1 MKKLTAEKLKF
12 CFIKGTE
19 NLLKHKDEIN
29 ALNVFPVPDGD
40 TGSNMS
46 ATMLEGCKYLES
58 IDDKITMEK
67 VLEAIKNGTLMGA
80 RGNSGVILSQ
90 IFRGFCEYLKGK
102 KQITVSDFAYA
113 LKSAKEV
120 SYGAVMKPV
129 EGTILTAVRYLAENV
144 EELASSSDF
153 DEFFDKMLKI
163 LKKAVEDTPK
173 LLKKLRDAGVVDA
186 GAKGLYYIAEG
197 FYKYLQGDETINL
210 DVKTTSL
217 PVDEI
222 QFIPEDL
229 KYQYCTEL
237 IVRTK
242 DKLNNGEEE
251 QIRSFLHEIGDSVV
265 FFVQDNIVKL
275 HVHTNNPG
283 TVIEKL
289 LEVGELLK
297 VKIDNMKEQH
307 EHFIETGYKEN
318 APKKKNAVVAVSPSE
333 GISRILRD
341 LGADMIVLGGQTMN
355 PSTADLKV
363 AVEALN
369 ADNVFIFPNNSNII
383 LTARQVAETI
393 EDKNVYVVN
402 TKNVQ
407 EAIAAL
413 IRHVPDEEPENLL
426 KMYEEAISEVVTV
439 SITRAVRNAKI
450 GKEKIKNNEYLIF
463 INNSLEAHDLDFGE
477 ALEKALSKIKDLEDR
492 EIMTILIGK
501 DATPIEMNILEK
513 IINEKYPNLELE
525 KYEGE
530 QVHYPFLIL
539 IE

>member
-1 MKKLTAEKLKF
+1 MKRLTAEKLKL
-12 CFIKGTE
+12 CFMKGTE

-58 IDDKITMEK
+58 IENKVTMEK
-67 VLEAIKNGTLMGA
+67 VLNAIKNGTLMGA

-90 IFRGFCEYLKGK
+90 IFRGFCDYLKNV
-102 KQITVSDFAYA
+102 KQITVADFAFA
-113 LKSAKEV
+113 FKSAKDV
-120 SYGAVMKPV
+120 AYGAVMKPV
-129 EGTILTAVRYLAENV
+129 EGTILTAIRYLSEKV
-144 EELASSSDF
+144 EELSDAQDF
-153 DEFFDKMLKI
+153 NEFFEKTLMI
-163 LKKAVEDTPK
+163 LKKAVDDTPN

-186 GAKGLYYIAEG
+186 GAKGLYYIMEG
-197 FYKYLQGDETINL
+197 FYKYIQGETTINL
-210 DVKTTSL
+210 DVKTTSM
-217 PVDEI
+217 PVEEI

-237 IVRTK
+237 IVRAF
-242 DKLNNGEEE
+242 DELNNGQEEE
-251 QIRSFLHEIGDSVV
+251 IRNFLYEIGDSVV
-265 FFVQDNIVKL
+265 FFVQDNVIKL

-289 LEVGELLK
+289 LGVGELLK

-307 EHFIETGYKEN
+307 EHFIETGYKEEG
-318 APKKKNAVVAVSPSE
+318 PRKKNAIVAVSPSE

-341 LGADMIVLGGQTMN
+341 LGADMIVIGGQTMN
-355 PSTADLKV
+355 PSTADIKV

-383 LTARQVAETI
+383 LAARQVASSI

-407 EAIAAL
+407 ECVAAL

-426 KMYEEAISEVVTV
+426 KVYEEAVSEVVTLSV
-439 SITRAVRNAKI
+439 TRAVRNARLN
-450 GKEKIKNNEYLIF
+450 GEKIKKNEYLVF
-463 INNSLEAHDLDFGE
+463 VNNSLQTHDLDFKK
-477 ALEKALSKIKDLEDR
+477 ALEDAFAKIEDLEER
-492 EIMTILIGK
+492 EIITILLGK
-501 DATPIEMNILEK
+501 DATPIEINILEK
-513 IINEKYPNLELE
+513 LVKQKYPNLEIE
-525 KYEGE
+525 TYEGE

>member
-12 CFIKGTE
+12 CFMKGTE

-58 IDDKITMEK
+58 INDRVTMDK
-67 VLEAIKNGTLMGA
+67 VLTAIKDGTLMGA

-90 IFRGFCEYLKGK
+90 IFRGFCDYLKGK
-102 KQITVSDFAYA
+102 KEISISNFAFA

-120 SYGAVMKPV
+120 AYGAVMRPV

-144 EELASSSDF
+144 GDLATSNDF
-153 DEFFDKMLKI
+153 DEFFKKMLKI
-163 LKKAVEDTPK
+163 LEKAVKDTPN
-173 LLKKLRDAGVVDA
+173 LLKKLKDAGVVDA

-217 PVDEI
+217 PVEEI
-222 QFIPEDL
+222 QFVPEDL

-242 DKLNNGEEE
+242 DILNNGQEEE
-251 QIRSFLHEIGDSVV
+251 VRSFLHEIGDSVV
-265 FFVQDNIVKL
+265 FFVQDNVVKL

-283 TVIEKL
+283 RVIEKL
-289 LEVGELLK
+289 LEIGELLR

-307 EHFIETGYKEN
+307 EHFIETGFKEN
-318 APKKKNAVVAVSPSE
+318 VPNKKNTIVAVSPSE
-333 GISRILRD
+333 GVSRILRD
-341 LGADMIVLGGQTMN
+341 LGADIIVLGGQTMN
-355 PSTADLKV
+355 PSTADIKV

-383 LTARQVAETI
+383 LAARQVSETV
-393 EDKNVYVVN
+393 EGKNVYVVN

-407 EAIAAL
+407 ECIAAL
-413 IRHVPDEEPENLL
+413 IRYVPDEEPGNLL
-426 KMYEEAISEVVTV
+426 SIFEEAISEVVTL

-450 GKEKIKNNEYLIF
+450 DKEKIKKNEYLVF
-463 INNSLEAHDLDFGE
+463 INNSLEVHDLDFHR
-477 ALEKALSKIKDLEDR
+477 ALEEAFLKIKDLEER
-492 EIMTILIGK
+492 EIITILVGN

-513 IINEKYPNLELE
+513 IVKEKYPGLEIE

>member
-12 CFIKGTE
+12 CFVKGTE

-58 IDDKITMEK
+58 IDGKLTMKK
-67 VLEAIKNGTLMGA
+67 VLTAIKDGTLMGA

-90 IFRGFCEYLKGK
+90 IFRGFCDYLKDK
-102 KQITVSDFAYA
+102 KEISIPDFAYA
-113 LKSAKEV
+113 LKEAKEV
-120 SYGAVMKPV
+120 SYGAVMRPV
-129 EGTILTAVRYLAENV
+129 EGTILTSVRYLAENG
-144 EELASSSDF
+144 EDLASSIDF
-153 DEFFDKMLKI
+153 DEFFEKMLKI
-163 LKKAVEDTPK
+163 LEKAVKDTPN

-197 FYKYLQGDETINL
+197 FYKYLQGDKTINL

-217 PVDEI
+217 PVEEI
-222 QFIPEDL
+222 QFVPEDL

-237 IVRTK
+237 IIKTK
-242 DKLNNGEEE
+242 DTLNNGQEVE
-251 QIRSFLHEIGDSVV
+251 IRDFLHEIGDSVV

-289 LEVGELLK
+289 LEVGELMK

-318 APKKKNAVVAVSPSE
+318 APKKKNGIVAISPSE
-333 GISRILRD
+333 GVSKILRD
-341 LGADMIVLGGQTMN
+341 LGADIIVLGGQTMN
-355 PSTADLKV
+355 PSTADIKV

-369 ADNVFIFPNNSNII
+369 ADNVFVFPNNSNII
-383 LTARQVAETI
+383 LAAKQVSETI

-407 EAIAAL
+407 ECLAAL
-413 IRHVPDEEPENLL
+413 IRYVPDEEPENLL
-426 KMYEEAISEVVTV
+426 SIFEEAISEVLTI

-450 GKEKIKNNEYLIF
+450 GKDKIRKNEYLVF
-463 INNSLEAHDLDFGE
+463 INNSLETHDLDFNK
-477 ALEKALSKIKDLEDR
+477 ALEDAFSKIKDLDER
-492 EIMTILIGK
+492 EIMTVLVGK

-513 IINEKYPNLELE
+513 IVKEKYPNLEIE

>member
-1 MKKLTAEKLKF
+1 
-12 CFIKGTE
+12 
-19 NLLKHKDEIN
+19 
-29 ALNVFPVPDGD
+29 
-40 TGSNMS
+40 
-46 ATMLEGCKYLES
+46 
-58 IDDKITMEK
+58 
-67 VLEAIKNGTLMGA
+67 
-80 RGNSGVILSQ
+80 
-90 IFRGFCEYLKGK
+90 
-102 KQITVSDFAYA
+102 
-113 LKSAKEV
+113 
-120 SYGAVMKPV
+120 
-129 EGTILTAVRYLAENV
+129 
-144 EELASSSDF
+144 
-153 DEFFDKMLKI
+153 
-163 LKKAVEDTPK
+163 
-173 LLKKLRDAGVVDA
+173 
-186 GAKGLYYIAEG
+186 
-197 FYKYLQGDETINL
+197 
-210 DVKTTSL
+210 
-217 PVDEI
+217 
-222 QFIPEDL
+222 
-229 KYQYCTEL
+229 
-237 IVRTK
+237 
-242 DKLNNGEEE
+242 
-251 QIRSFLHEIGDSVV
+251 
-265 FFVQDNIVKL
+265 
-275 HVHTNNPG
+275 
-283 TVIEKL
+283 
-289 LEVGELLK
+289 
-297 VKIDNMKEQH
+297 MKEQH